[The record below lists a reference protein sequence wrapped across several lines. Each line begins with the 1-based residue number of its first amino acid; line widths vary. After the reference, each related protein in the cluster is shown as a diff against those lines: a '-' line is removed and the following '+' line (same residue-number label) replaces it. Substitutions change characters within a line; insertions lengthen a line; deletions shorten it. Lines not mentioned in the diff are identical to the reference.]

1 MPDAARKDALPFDAA
16 QGKPGSPQQGKSGD
30 AAETSVDALFREHK
44 GQLLKYL
51 RNFVGDDEAHDVLQ
65 DVFISF
71 LKQKREEKIR
81 TSDELA
87 WLYRSCHNRAIDYIR
102 RGKKLTHFT
111 EEKFDRIEA
120 PVENARSKA
129 WHELRDTLRDLAVQF
144 DRKGEG
150 IMLLHMLEEGK
161 PKMLI
166 AQALDISDRHLRRKV
181 SQLFHYFQQELR
193 KMGIER
199 VELE

>member
-1 MPDAARKDALPFDAA
+1 MPPRGLSMA
-16 QGKPGSPQQGKSGD
+16 D
-30 AAETSVDALFREHK
+30 AAEKSVDALFREHK

-51 RNFVGDDEAHDVLQ
+51 RNFVGDDEGHDVLQ

-71 LKQKREEKIR
+71 LKQKREDKIR

-87 WLYRSCHNRAIDYIR
+87 WLYRACHNRAIDYIR

-120 PVENARSKA
+120 PEENAKTKV
-129 WHELRDTLRDLAVQF
+129 WHELRGTLRELALRF
-144 DRKGEG
+144 DKKGEG
-150 IMLLHMLEEGK
+150 VLLLHMLEEGK
-161 PKMLI
+161 PKLLI
-166 AQALDISDRHLRRKV
+166 AETLQISDRHLRRRV
-181 SQLFHYFQQELR
+181 SQLFQFFQQEL
-193 KMGIER
+193 KKLGIEK

>member
-1 MPDAARKDALPFDAA
+1 MPDAAE
-16 QGKPGSPQQGKSGD
+16 KSI
-30 AAETSVDALFREHK
+30 EVLFRGHR

-51 RNFVGDDEAHDVLQ
+51 RNFVGDEEGHDVLQ

-71 LKQKREEKIR
+71 LKQKREDKIR
-81 TSDELA
+81 TSDELS

-120 PVENARSKA
+120 PEENTKSKA
-129 WHELRDTLRDLAVQF
+129 WHELRGTLGELAVKF
-144 DRKGEG
+144 DTGGEG
-150 IMLLHMLEEGK
+150 ILLLHMLEEGK

-166 AQALDISDRHLRRKV
+166 AETLQISDRHLRRRV
-181 SQLFHYFQQELR
+181 AQLFQFFQQEL
-193 KMGIER
+193 KKLGIEK

>member
-1 MPDAARKDALPFDAA
+1 MPAEARKDAN
-16 QGKPGSPQQGKSGD
+16 PGSSQQGTPGTP
-30 AAETSVDALFREHK
+30 AETSVDALFREHK

-120 PVENARSKA
+120 PAENPRSKA
-129 WHELRDTLRDLAVQF
+129 WHELRDTLRDLAVKF

-166 AQALDISDRHLRRKV
+166 AEALDISDRHLRRKV

-193 KMGIER
+193 KMGIEKI
-199 VELE
+199 ELE

>member
-1 MPDAARKDALPFDAA
+1 MPDAARKDGIVGSS
-16 QGKPGSPQQGKSGD
+16 QPGEFGAS
-30 AAETSVDALFREHK
+30 AEKSVDALFREHK
-44 GQLLKYL
+44 SQLLKYL

-71 LKQKREEKIR
+71 LKQKRDEKIR

-102 RGKKLTHFT
+102 RGKKITHFT

-120 PVENARSKA
+120 PPENARSKA
-129 WHELRDTLRDLAVQF
+129 WHELRGTLRELSVKF

-161 PKMLI
+161 PKLLI
-166 AQALDISDRHLRRKV
+166 AETLQISDRHLRRRV
-181 SQLFHYFQQELR
+181 AQLFHYFQQELR
-193 KMGIER
+193 KMGIEKI
-199 VELE
+199 ELD